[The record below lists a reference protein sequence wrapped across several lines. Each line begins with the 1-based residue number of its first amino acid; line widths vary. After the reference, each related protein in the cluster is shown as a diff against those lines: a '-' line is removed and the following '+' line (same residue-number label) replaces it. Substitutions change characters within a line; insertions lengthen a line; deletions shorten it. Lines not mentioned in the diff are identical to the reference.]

1 MYLQA
6 REHWSDIALMRVDA
20 GAGDPI
26 WKQVFAR
33 PAIRIECEEAGIKSA
48 VGGSRFLEVE
58 RRPAQALEAYNVA

>member
-6 REHWSDIALMRVDA
+6 REHWSDTALMRVDA

-33 PAIRIECEEAGIKSA
+33 PAIRIKREEAGIKSA
-48 VGGSRFLEVE
+48 VGGSRVLEVE
-58 RRPAQALEAYNVA
+58 RRALEAYNVA